1 MNSPICHSP
10 LEILIVGTGA
20 LGTLFAARLAE
31 AGHRITMLG
40 TWKAGVA
47 ALQKDGARVLAA
59 DGSIRRANI
68 RATSDA
74 HECVGAKYALLL
86 VKAWQTERA
95 AKQLTNCLTSDGI
108 AVTLQNGLGNY
119 EILVNALTAQRA
131 LLGNVIIGATLVAP
145 GLTQAGGGGSVF
157 MQEHPRIAP
166 LEAALTSAHFDV
178 HTVAD
183 ARSLVWGKL
192 IINAA
197 LNPLTALLRVTNG
210 EMLTR
215 PSARELMAQ
224 LACEAAKVARAE
236 GITLPYADP
245 VAAAEDAAHK
255 TAANRSSML
264 QDTLRNAPT
273 EIDAINGAIVS
284 IARKHQIETP
294 VNLMCWKLIRALTGA

>member
-1 MNSPICHSP
+1 MNSPIRHSS

-68 RATSDA
+68 RATRDA
-74 HECVGAKYALLL
+74 RECVDAKYALLL

-95 AKQLTNCLTSDGI
+95 AKQLTNCLANDGI

-119 EILVNALTAQRA
+119 EILANALTAQRA
-131 LLGNVIIGATLVAP
+131 ILGNVIIGATLVAP

-166 LEAALTSAHFDV
+166 LEAALTLAHFDV

-197 LNPLTALLRVTNG
+197 LNPLTALLRTTNG
-210 EMLTR
+210 EILTR
-215 PSARELMAQ
+215 PSAHELMAQ
-224 LACEAAKVARAE
+224 LAREAAEVARAE

-284 IARKHQIETP
+284 IARKYQIETP
-294 VNLMCWKLIRALTGA
+294 ANLMCWKLIRALTGA